1 MTPTFMRRNRTMQ
14 LLHVTSLTL
23 VLMLAA
29 CGKKPEVAQAPAADS
44 AGTMGGMQMS
54 MQGMTMMPLMRAHLD
69 SLGVLPPARMAAVMS
84 AHQDM
89 ASRMM
94 DAMGADM
101 RGMDMTPDAAWAAL
115 TDSLRQDLAD
125 LPGLSAGALTT
136 RMQGH
141 IGRMRRMMALH
152 EGMMKM

>member
-1 MTPTFMRRNRTMQ
+1 MRVR
-14 LLHVTSLTL
+14 HVASTIAIVT
-23 VLMLAA
+23 LAA

-54 MQGMTMMPLMRAHLD
+54 MQGMAMMPQMRAHLD
-69 SLGVLPPARMAAVMS
+69 SLGALPPAAMSAMMA
-84 AHQDM
+84 AHQDL

-101 RGMDMTPDAAWAAL
+101 RGMSMQPDSTWAAL

-136 RMQGH
+136 RMQAH
-141 IGRMRRMMALH
+141 IGRMRRMMTMH

>member
-1 MTPTFMRRNRTMQ
+1 MRAFRGGLTIAM
-14 LLHVTSLTL
+14 VT
-23 VLMLAA
+23 LAA

-69 SLGVLPPARMAAVMS
+69 SLGAMQPAGMVAAMS
-84 AHQDM
+84 THQDL

-101 RGMDMTPDAAWAAL
+101 RGMNMTPDGAWGAL
-115 TDSLRQDLAD
+115 TDSLRQDLAE
-125 LPGLSAGALTT
+125 LPGLSGAALTS
-136 RMQGH
+136 RMQAH
-141 IGRMRRMMALH
+141 IGRMRRTMTLH